1 LRSSYKRLNMWEK
14 HMDTLKRKME
24 LLRIKETIDKA
35 LWEYYSEKGI
45 DVPNWRMERDP
56 QWWKD
61 YLRELSGDHEENDD
75 W

>member
-1 LRSSYKRLNMWEK
+1 
-14 HMDTLKRKME
+14 MDTLKRKME

>member
-1 LRSSYKRLNMWEK
+1 MWEK
-14 HMDTLKRKME
+14 HMNTLKKKME
-24 LLRIKETIDKA
+24 LLRIKETIESA
-35 LWEYYSEKGI
+35 LFEYYSNKGM
-45 DVPNWRMERDP
+45 DVPNWHMDKDP

>member
-1 LRSSYKRLNMWEK
+1 
-14 HMDTLKRKME
+14 MDTLKRKME
-24 LLRIKETIDKA
+24 LLRIKETIDKT

>member
-1 LRSSYKRLNMWEK
+1 MWEK